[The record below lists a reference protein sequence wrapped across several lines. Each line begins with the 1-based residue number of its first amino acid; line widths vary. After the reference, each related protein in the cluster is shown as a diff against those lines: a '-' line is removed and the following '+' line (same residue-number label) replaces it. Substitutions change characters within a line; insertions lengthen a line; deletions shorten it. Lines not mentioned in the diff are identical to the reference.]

1 MDNRRSQRSKQARGT
16 MRAMSELAD
25 KRIVLGISGS
35 IAAYK
40 GAVLTRRLVEAGAEV
55 QVVMTASATRFVTPL
70 TLQALSGRA
79 VRTTLWDE
87 AAELGMGHIELARWA
102 DLIVIAPASADVL
115 ARLAQGRADDLLS
128 TLCLATRAPIVA
140 APAMNHVMWAHA
152 ATQANVACLQ
162 ARDVRFIG
170 PASGELAERES
181 GPGRMVEPEQLVSEL
196 AAHVAGTA
204 AAPNTGDALAGRQ
217 VVVTAGPSRES
228 LDPVRFLSNRSS
240 GRMGFA
246 LAEACAR
253 AGADVTLISGPSTL
267 PTPIGL
273 ERVDM
278 ESAADMHAAVMAAI
292 ANADVFIGA
301 AAVADYRPASVAE
314 EKIKKN
320 TGDMTLTLTRTR
332 DIIADVARQ
341 YPHVFTL
348 GFAAET
354 SDLENAARAKRKRKG
369 VHMIAGNIVGP
380 EQAFGRDDNALFVCW
395 DGGETHLAQASKA
408 ELAARLVTL
417 VAEQIGPT

>member
-1 MDNRRSQRSKQARGT
+1 
-16 MRAMSELAD
+16 
-25 KRIVLGISGS
+25 LGISGS

-140 APAMNHVMWAHA
+140 APAMNPVMWAHA

-181 GPGRMVEPEQLVSEL
+181 GP
-196 AAHVAGTA
+196 
-204 AAPNTGDALAGRQ
+204 
-217 VVVTAGPSRES
+217 
-228 LDPVRFLSNRSS
+228 
-240 GRMGFA
+240 
-246 LAEACAR
+246 
-253 AGADVTLISGPSTL
+253 
-267 PTPIGL
+267 
-273 ERVDM
+273 
-278 ESAADMHAAVMAAI
+278 
-292 ANADVFIGA
+292 
-301 AAVADYRPASVAE
+301 
-314 EKIKKN
+314 
-320 TGDMTLTLTRTR
+320 
-332 DIIADVARQ
+332 
-341 YPHVFTL
+341 
-348 GFAAET
+348 
-354 SDLENAARAKRKRKG
+354 
-369 VHMIAGNIVGP
+369 
-380 EQAFGRDDNALFVCW
+380 
-395 DGGETHLAQASKA
+395 
-408 ELAARLVTL
+408 
-417 VAEQIGPT
+417 